1 MRARPVTLHHGI
13 QQDRRTQ
20 SASETVRRRGILDGG
35 GESLVL
41 MSVGDNELHLF
52 VGETEIDQRAKV
64 TVKSVFEVRGKPA
77 PERLLRDEV
86 LIIDVTGILQVCTV
100 ARDGIH
106 NT

>member
-1 MRARPVTLHHGI
+1 M
-13 QQDRRTQ
+13 RTQ
-20 SASETVRRRGILDGG
+20 SAPETVRRRGILDGD

-41 MSVGDNELHLF
+41 MSVGDNGLRLF
-52 VGETEIDQRAKV
+52 AGETEIDQRATV
-64 TVKSVFEVRGKPA
+64 TVESVFEVRGKSA
-77 PERLLRDEV
+77 PKHLLRDQG